1 MRLYFDLD
9 RRRFVSAPGSN
20 DTLSSIEFKLS
31 DSLPIAITCCRS
43 LATVQAAVGATGI
56 LGIKDALDYD
66 GDFLASDLEWVLTGT
81 GDTALYTFD
90 LNLNT
95 VPLVALLAAAQLAG
109 KDYVLTMLELQI
121 TEGTNIT
128 SSNTVIAKIW
138 NDVIKGTEG
147 TPVEMPDAED
157 WLSARA
163 LRYDTEQTLTAP
175 HRAQALSNL
184 GITINSDGVLTLVTA
199 DGPFTIT
206 LNLVP

>member
-66 GDFLASDLEWVLTGT
+66 GDFLAADLEWVLTGT

-175 HRAQALSNL
+175 QRAQALSNL

-199 DGPFTIT
+199 DGTFTIT